1 MSGLN
6 PLQHQ
11 KNDFWNT
18 IILICLL
25 LLPVCFILLFVP
37 GEVFPFRTLLLLT
50 TVSFLNVAMFMKDR
64 NNKK

>member
-18 IILICLL
+18 VILVCLL

-37 GEVFPFRTLLLLT
+37 GAAYPYRTLLLLT
-50 TVSFLNVAMFMKDR
+50 TVTVLNVAMFMKDR
-64 NNKK
+64 SDKK